1 MMVDLCLGLYFII
14 NNYHVNFDYIF
25 PFVGVFFA
33 LSIAIGM
40 CLTCS
45 ECCSRVPEE
54 ERQSGCDVMVK
65 KPCCSLYIILY
76 QLREQ
81 SSTTDVEP
89 VEFSNQITANQ
100 IANTV
105 TPGEI
110 TPVVQLGQNLLA
122 PK

>member
-14 NNYHVNFDYIF
+14 NNYLINNYIF
-25 PFVGVFFA
+25 PSVGVFFA

-81 SSTTDVEP
+81 SSATDVEP
-89 VEFSNQITANQ
+89 VEFSNQIIANQ
-100 IANTV
+100 IVNTV

-110 TPVVQLGQNLLA
+110 TSVVQLGQNLLA